1 MAAEE
6 EKTSNLKD
14 KIVNF
19 TKTHKRGVG
28 LSVGALALVIIAVVV
43 LFGLNRNPLVG
54 TWKSADGDSEMVFTE
69 KTVSQEY
76 GTIPYRITEDGDHI
90 QVETGSLTQTYSFTV
105 KNDVLTFDGN
115 KYYKED
121 SSAYKDARAASSSS
135 VAKAQQKQRADEEAA
150 KKKEKKFKS
159 VYEATQKRLT
169 SELAKRL
176 AGKWQY
182 SKTSDYG
189 FNGHKTIT
197 KTYTFDESNA
207 NVTYSS
213 SDDVKYDKPTDY
225 NQNKTETE
233 EGKAVFK
240 ITKLPT
246 KLGSTSSYSD
256 EEDST
261 SFSLS
266 GVSESELNKE
276 IKALKAVTLDNY
288 FEKMHDVFGGY
299 QNDDKYFQLP
309 LSDKTGDLTDESTLS
324 VKFPSTDS
332 SIVQISTSRYTS
344 FSDSDEY
351 KKVQ

>member
-1 MAAEE
+1 MNFFSFFLAA
-6 EKTSNLKD
+6 
-14 KIVNF
+14 
-19 TKTHKRGVG
+19 
-28 LSVGALALVIIAVVV
+28 
-43 LFGLNRNPLVG
+43 
-54 TWKSADGDSEMVFTE
+54 
-69 KTVSQEY
+69 
-76 GTIPYRITEDGDHI
+76 
-90 QVETGSLTQTYSFTV
+90 
-105 KNDVLTFDGN
+105 
-115 KYYKED
+115 
-121 SSAYKDARAASSSS
+121 
-135 VAKAQQKQRADEEAA
+135 
-150 KKKEKKFKS
+150 
-159 VYEATQKRLT
+159 
-169 SELAKRL
+169 
-176 AGKWQY
+176 
-182 SKTSDYG
+182 SDYG
-189 FNGHKTIT
+189 FDGHKTIT

-207 NVTYSS
+207 NVTYNS

-225 NQNKTETE
+225 NQNKTETK

-299 QNDDKYFQLP
+299 QDDNKYFQLP
-309 LSDKTGDLTDESTLS
+309 LSDKTGDLTNESTLT

-344 FSDSDEY
+344 FSESDEY